1 MDALQQ
7 LPTHGDGLLDMRELA
22 RTLLESM
29 VNEVMDAQADMLC
42 EDGANSRNGYRER
55 GLATPVGDITLRI
68 PKLRAGTY
76 FPEGIIERHSRADRA
91 VAAAVAESWANGVS
105 TRKMER
111 IARKMGIEGLSKDQV
126 SAMCRSLDAE
136 VGELA
141 TRGPAGVEVPYLFL
155 DATYVECR
163 RDGRVQSTAVVTAI
177 GVGSDGVR
185 RMLGI
190 AAIDTETHAGWLGF
204 PRGLRERG
212 LSGVRLVVSDDHAG
226 LVRAVSECL
235 PGAGWQRCAVHLE
248 RDVCS
253 LLPSKRHRAMAAKAM
268 QAVFRESDPATVRS
282 AYRAA
287 IDAVGAL
294 SAAAG
299 ALLEDAEA
307 GALAYLDFPAE
318 HRRRIRTNNVQER
331 MNREIERRSRVVQV
345 FPSPE
350 SMLRLVGA
358 VCAEQ
363 DEDWSSRRYISP
375 ESMLKLAEP
384 AGPEPVESEAS
395 RRRGLMI
402 VETAME
408 LAGAGRR
415 AA

>member
-1 MDALQQ
+1 MDTLQQ

-22 RTLLESM
+22 RTLLETM
-29 VNEVMDAQADMLC
+29 VNEIMDAQADMAC
-42 EDGANSRNGYRER
+42 EDGATARNGHRER
-55 GLATPVGDITLRI
+55 GLTTPVGDIVLRI

-76 FPEGIIERHSRADRA
+76 FPEGLIERYSRADRA

-111 IARKMGIEGLSKDQV
+111 IAQKMGIERLSKDQV
-126 SAMCRSLDAE
+126 SAMCRSLDAGVAELASRDLGE
-136 VGELA
+136 VGF
-141 TRGPAGVEVPYLFL
+141 PYLFL
-155 DATYVECR
+155 DATYVKCR
-163 RDGRVQSTAVVTAI
+163 RDGRAQSTAVVTAI

-185 RMLGI
+185 RMLGV

-204 PRGLRERG
+204 LRALRERG
-212 LSGVRLVVSDDHAG
+212 LSGVRLVVSDAHAG
-226 LVRAVSECL
+226 LVRAIAECL
-235 PGAGWQRCAVHLE
+235 PGAGWQRCVVHLE

-253 LLPSKRHRAMAAKAM
+253 LLASRRRRAMAGKAL
-268 QAVFRESDPATVRS
+268 QAVFRETDPATVRS

-287 IDAVGAL
+287 IDAVGAM
-294 SAAAG
+294 SARAG
-299 ALLEDAEA
+299 ARLEEAEA
-307 GALAYLDFPAE
+307 DALAYLDFPAE

-331 MNREIERRSRVVQV
+331 MNREIKRRSRVVQV
-345 FPSPE
+345 FPSAE

-375 ESMLKLAEP
+375 ESMGRFSEP
-384 AGPEPVESEAS
+384 AAPEPAESEES
-395 RRRGLMI
+395 RRRGLMV

-408 LAGAGRR
+408 LAGGGRR

>member
-1 MDALQQ
+1 
-7 LPTHGDGLLDMRELA
+7 
-22 RTLLESM
+22 
-29 VNEVMDAQADMLC
+29 
-42 EDGANSRNGYRER
+42 
-55 GLATPVGDITLRI
+55 
-68 PKLRAGTY
+68 
-76 FPEGIIERHSRADRA
+76 
-91 VAAAVAESWANGVS
+91 
-105 TRKMER
+105 
-111 IARKMGIEGLSKDQV
+111 
-126 SAMCRSLDAE
+126 
-136 VGELA
+136 
-141 TRGPAGVEVPYLFL
+141 
-155 DATYVECR
+155 
-163 RDGRVQSTAVVTAI
+163 
-177 GVGSDGVR
+177 
-185 RMLGI
+185 
-190 AAIDTETHAGWLGF
+190 
-204 PRGLRERG
+204 
-212 LSGVRLVVSDDHAG
+212 
-226 LVRAVSECL
+226 
-235 PGAGWQRCAVHLE
+235 
-248 RDVCS
+248 
-253 LLPSKRHRAMAAKAM
+253 M

-402 VETAME
+402 VETAMG

>member
-1 MDALQQ
+1 MDTLQQ

-42 EDGANSRNGYRER
+42 EDGANARNGYRER
-55 GLATPVGDITLRI
+55 GLATPVGDIVLRI

-76 FPEGIIERHSRADRA
+76 FPEGIIERYSRADRA

-111 IARKMGIEGLSKDQV
+111 IARKMGIERLSKDQV

-141 TRGPAGVEVPYLFL
+141 SRDLGGIEVPYLFL
-155 DATYVECR
+155 DATYVKCR

-185 RMLGI
+185 RMLGL
-190 AAIDTETHAGWLGF
+190 AAIDTETYGGWLDF
-204 PRGLRERG
+204 LRGLRERG
-212 LSGVRLVVSDDHAG
+212 LSGVRLVVSDAHAG
-226 LVRAVSECL
+226 LVRAIAECL
-235 PGAGWQRCAVHLE
+235 PGAGWQRCVVHLE
-248 RDVCS
+248 RDACS
-253 LLPSKRHRAMAAKAM
+253 LLASRRHRAMAGKAL
-268 QAVFRESDPATVRS
+268 QAVFRETDPAAVRS

-287 IDAVGAL
+287 IDAVGAM
-294 SAAAG
+294 SARAG
-299 ALLEDAEA
+299 ALLEEAEA
-307 GALAYLDFPAE
+307 DALTYLDFPAE

-331 MNREIERRSRVVQV
+331 MNREIKRRSRVVQV
-345 FPSPE
+345 FPGAE

-363 DEDWSSRRYISP
+363 DEDWSGRRYISP
-375 ESMLKLAEP
+375 ESMLKLDEP
-384 AGPEPVESEAS
+384 AVPEPAESEAS

-408 LAGAGRR
+408 LADGGRR

>member
-1 MDALQQ
+1 MDTLQQ

-22 RTLLESM
+22 RTLLETM
-29 VNEVMDAQADMLC
+29 VNEIMDAQADMAC
-42 EDGANSRNGYRER
+42 EDGATARNGYRER
-55 GLATPVGDITLRI
+55 GLATPVGDIVLRI

-76 FPEGIIERHSRADRA
+76 FPEGLIERYSRADRA

-111 IARKMGIEGLSKDQV
+111 IARKMGIERLSKDQV
-126 SAMCRSLDAE
+126 SAMCRSLDAGVAELSSRDLGE
-136 VGELA
+136 VGF
-141 TRGPAGVEVPYLFL
+141 PYLFL
-155 DATYVECR
+155 DATYVKCR
-163 RDGRVQSTAVVTAI
+163 RGGRVQSTAVVTAI

-185 RMLGI
+185 RMLGV

-204 PRGLRERG
+204 LRGLRERG
-212 LSGVRLVVSDDHAG
+212 LSGVRLVVSDAHAG
-226 LVRAVSECL
+226 LVRAIAECL
-235 PGAGWQRCAVHLE
+235 PGAGWQRCVVHLE

-253 LLPSKRHRAMAAKAM
+253 LLASRRHRAMAGKAL
-268 QAVFRESDPATVRS
+268 QAVFRETDPATVRS

-287 IDAVGAL
+287 IDAVGAM
-294 SAAAG
+294 SARAG
-299 ALLEDAEA
+299 ALLEEAEA
-307 GALAYLDFPAE
+307 DALAYLDFPAE

-331 MNREIERRSRVVQV
+331 MNREIKRRSRVVQV
-345 FPSPE
+345 FPSAE

-375 ESMLKLAEP
+375 ESMLKLDEP
-384 AGPEPVESEAS
+384 AAPEPPESEES
-395 RRRGLMI
+395 RRRGLMV

-408 LAGAGRR
+408 LAGGGRR